1 MNLNSRPTYFMTLKD
16 NEGLIKKYAYVSVE
30 DYQTVGVGDTI
41 DEACLSYEKALRA
54 GGSTMVGNVNSELS
68 SLSGTVQRI
77 GSEYNSS
84 GSTYYL
90 VLNEHPEL
98 LFSVQGSLSAEL
110 AITQPG
116 DKVKVEYYPCTSQ
129 AQELTSFDNLEFEQS
144 VE

>member
-1 MNLNSRPTYFMTLKD
+1 M
-16 NEGLIKKYAYVSVE
+16 
-30 DYQTVGVGDTI
+30 GVGDTI
-41 DEACLSYEKALRA
+41 DEARLSYEKALRA
-54 GGSTMVGNVNSELS
+54 GGSTMVGNVNSERT
-68 SLSGTVQRI
+68 SLTGTVQRI

-116 DKVKVEYYPCTSQ
+116 DQVKVEYYPRTSQ
-129 AQELTSFDNLEFEQS
+129 AQELTSFDNLQFDQS